1 MVHRSIIAAESRSP
15 RRPRT
20 ARPPALVSLLALLLL
35 AACVDT
41 KPRAE
46 VEFRYADFTG
56 AVPPQLLSLAFDD
69 GAGAQPA
76 AIRPLS
82 SGGNDVPSRPAAAS
96 ALYETRTGGSLAVH
110 LLLARSRAD
119 TLASGVIHLPLQPD
133 WRWSVEMFVAPSGT
147 MLEYCTRCAGWQAF
161 AVRDPTRP
169 EASDTLYVTWA
180 GASLSHQVAY

>member
-1 MVHRSIIAAESRSP
+1 MLHRSSIAAASRIP
-15 RRPRT
+15 RRHRIA
-20 ARPPALVSLLALLLL
+20 ARLALLPLLLL

-56 AVPPQLLSLAFDD
+56 SAPPQLLSLAFDD

-76 AIRPLS
+76 AIRPV
-82 SGGNDVPSRPAAAS
+82 SGGETDAPALPSAAS
-96 ALYETRTGGSLAVH
+96 ALYETRTNGSLTVH

-119 TLASGVIHLPLQPD
+119 TLASGVIYLPLQPD

-147 MLEYCTRCAGWQAF
+147 MLDYCSRCAGWQSF
-161 AVRDPTRP
+161 AVRDPLRP
-169 EASDTLYVTWA
+169 GAADTLYVTWA
-180 GASLSHQVAY
+180 GASLSQQVAY

>member
-1 MVHRSIIAAESRSP
+1 MRHRSSIAAESRIP
-15 RRPRT
+15 RHFRT
-20 ARPPALVSLLALLLL
+20 AGPAALLPLLLL

-46 VEFRYADFTG
+46 VQFRYADFTG
-56 AVPPQLLSLAFDD
+56 SAPPQLLSLAFDD

-76 AIRPLS
+76 AIRPIS
-82 SGGNDVPSRPAAAS
+82 SGETDAPLPSAAS
-96 ALYETRTGGSLAVH
+96 ALYETRTDGSLAVH

-147 MLEYCTRCAGWQAF
+147 MLDYCSRCAGWQSF
-161 AVRDPTRP
+161 AVRDPLRP
-169 EASDTLYVTWA
+169 GAADTLYVTWA
-180 GASLSHQVAY
+180 GASLSRQVAY

>member
-1 MVHRSIIAAESRSP
+1 MHHRTFLAAGP
-15 RRPRT
+15 RIPRHRR
-20 ARPPALVSLLALLLL
+20 AAAPAALLSLLLL

-56 AVPPQLLSLAFDD
+56 SAPPQLLSLAFDD

-76 AIRPLS
+76 AIRPV
-82 SGGNDVPSRPAAAS
+82 SGSENDAPALPSAAS
-96 ALYETRTGGSLAVH
+96 ALYETRTDGSLAVH
-110 LLLARSRAD
+110 LLLARSRTD

-147 MLEYCTRCAGWQAF
+147 MLDYCSRCAGWQSF
-161 AVRDPTRP
+161 AVRDPLRP
-169 EASDTLYVTWA
+169 AAADTLYVTWA
-180 GASLSHQVAY
+180 GASLSRQVAY

>member
-1 MVHRSIIAAESRSP
+1 MLHRSSIAIGSRAP
-15 RRPRT
+15 RHRRP
-20 ARPPALVSLLALLLL
+20 AGLAALLPLLLL

-56 AVPPQLLSLAFDD
+56 SAPPQFLSLAFDD

-76 AIRPLS
+76 AIRPV
-82 SGGNDVPSRPAAAS
+82 SGGPSMPAAAS
-96 ALYETRTGGSLAVH
+96 TLYETRTGGSLAVH

-119 TLASGVIHLPLQPD
+119 TLASGVIYLPLQPD

-147 MLEYCTRCAGWQAF
+147 MLDYCSRCAGWQRF
-161 AVRDPTRP
+161 AVRDPMRP
-169 EASDTLYVTWA
+169 GAADTLYVTWA
-180 GASLSHQVAY
+180 GASLSRQVAY

>member
-1 MVHRSIIAAESRSP
+1 MHHRSSIAAETPGR

-20 ARPPALVSLLALLLL
+20 AGPAALLSLLLL

-41 KPRAE
+41 QPRAE

-56 AVPPQLLSLAFDD
+56 SVPPQLLSLAFDD
-69 GAGAQPA
+69 GAGTQA
-76 AIRPLS
+76 ASIRPV
-82 SGGNDVPSRPAAAS
+82 SGNESDAPAQPAAAS

-147 MLEYCTRCAGWQAF
+147 MLDSCSRCAGWQAF
-161 AVRDPTRP
+161 AVRDPLRP
-169 EASDTLYVTWA
+169 GATDTLYVTWA
-180 GASLSHQVAY
+180 GASLSRQVAY